1 MIQFFFS
8 PTVSI
13 QLENTTVYVDF
24 CSWLNITTRPQSSF
38 FSLPPTTWYFQR
50 QPWIWKIFKIP
61 HLKHAEQKSHP
72 CYQWGHLN
80 VLAHILTFTEV
91 QFCAA
96 NHTHKVRPETNPT
109 QERNPKSR
117 EAQPHLRKEMQIK
130 QKKKE
135 RKRSWLTF
143 EDKKGADKNQAEDC
157 PHHGDPRDAPL
168 AKESSLFA
176 IRALMLLLH
185 P

>member
-1 MIQFFFS
+1 MY
-8 PTVSI
+8 
-13 QLENTTVYVDF
+13 LEF
-24 CSWLNITTRPQSSF
+24 CSCLNITIIPQILLLFLASSYTDY
-38 FSLPPTTWYFQR
+38 TTLRYFQR
-50 QPWIWKIFKIP
+50 QAWIWKIFKIP
-61 HLKHAEQKSHP
+61 HLKLAEKSHP
-72 CYQWGHLN
+72 CYQWGHFHL
-80 VLAHILTFTEV
+80 LAHIFIFTEV

-96 NHTHKVRPETNPT
+96 DHTQKMSWNQPNPG
-109 QERNPKSR
+109 EEPRR
-117 EAQPHLRKEMQIK
+117 
-130 QKKKE
+130 QKRLSHAWGMNASEVKKE

-168 AKESSLFA
+168 ARESSLFA

>member
-80 VLAHILTFTEV
+80 VCYRGAVLCCQPYTQSETWNQPNPGEEPKEQRGSATPEV
-91 QFCAA
+91 RNA
-96 NHTHKVRPETNPT
+96 N
-109 QERNPKSR
+109 
-117 EAQPHLRKEMQIK
+117 EAKKKRKE
-130 QKKKE
+130 
-135 RKRSWLTF
+135 
-143 EDKKGADKNQAEDC
+143 KGVD
-157 PHHGDPRDAPL
+157 
-168 AKESSLFA
+168 
-176 IRALMLLLH
+176 LLLRTKRELTRTRLKTVH
-185 P
+185 IMEIQEMHH